1 MLKANTSRET
11 AHQAEAQAPN
21 SCNENNN
28 NSVPLGKEVEEDNM
42 QRRSSNRKY
51 NRHDAG
57 HYADNMSGDES
68 DESTDRRMTTTRKSR
83 KIQPTDAHDYDGG
96 VSDCSHC
103 RKHRMARAR
112 RNRRRKSRSRS
123 RRRRR

>member
-1 MLKANTSRET
+1 MLKSSTSRDT
-11 AHQAEAQAPN
+11 AHQPEAQTPN
-21 SCNENNN
+21 SSNESN
-28 NSVPLGKEVEEDNM
+28 NSVQLGKEVEEDNM
-42 QRRSSNRKY
+42 QRRSSSRKY
-51 NRHDAG
+51 DRHDAG
-57 HYADNMSGDES
+57 HYADNMSEDES
-68 DESTDRRMTTTRKSR
+68 DVSADRKMTTRKSR

>member
-1 MLKANTSRET
+1 MLKTSTSRET
-11 AHQAEAQAPN
+11 AIKAEAQAPN
-21 SCNENNN
+21 SCNESN
-28 NSVPLGKEVEEDNM
+28 NSVQMGKEIDENSM
-42 QRRSSNRKY
+42 HRRSSSRKY
-51 NRHDAG
+51 DRHDAG
-57 HYADNMSGDES
+57 HYEDNMSEDES
-68 DESTDRRMTTTRKSR
+68 DDSADRKMTTTRKSR
-83 KIQPTDAHDYDGG
+83 KIQPTDAYDYDGG